1 MFDNEESVQTD
12 VETTELQQALEG
24 PATPESTPVESVK
37 PKTEVQPENFRILR
51 DKLDNE
57 RKLRES
63 MEQRLAEI
71 ESRNTPKQQAQ
82 PEEDLN
88 FNIGDN
94 DIAEGKHLTK
104 VGRRMKQLEDKIAEV
119 ENKRMQLERQSQENS
134 IVSSIKA
141 DFPDIDKVVNEST
154 MEALRV
160 KYPHLEKTIKSS
172 PDLYSKAAAAYQ
184 AIKDLGLYVEDNYV
198 AERERVQRNIAKPK
212 PTAVVAGTGTPLS
225 QADMFANGLTPE
237 LKDQLHK
244 EMLAAMKAR

>member
-1 MFDNEESVQTD
+1 MFENEENLQTD
-12 VETTELQQALEG
+12 VETTVAEPTELQQALE
-24 PATPESTPVESVK
+24 PEKAVATPTQPVAS
-37 PKTEVQPENFRILR
+37 PQQENFRKVREKLERAERER
-51 DKLDNE
+51 DE
-57 RKLRES
+57 YAR
-63 MEQRLAEI
+63 RLAEQ
-71 ESRNTPKQQAQ
+71 SAPKQQVI

-94 DIAEGKHLTK
+94 DIAEGKHLSK

-119 ENKRMQLERQSQENS
+119 ENKRVQLERQSQENS

-212 PTAVVAGTGTPLS
+212 PTSVVAGTGTPLS

-244 EMLAAMKAR
+244 EMIAAMKAR